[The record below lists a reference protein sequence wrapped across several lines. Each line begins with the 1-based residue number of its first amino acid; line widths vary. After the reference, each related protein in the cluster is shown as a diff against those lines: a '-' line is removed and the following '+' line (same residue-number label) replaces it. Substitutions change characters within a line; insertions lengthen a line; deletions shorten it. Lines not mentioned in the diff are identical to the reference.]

1 VTVKGNKKRQEK
13 KTTMLDK
20 DWLKK
25 QAEVIRKA
33 DRIDPALYT
42 KYGVKRGLRNADGSG
57 VLVGLTTIAN
67 VHGYVISEGEKQA
80 IPGELYYR
88 GINVKDIVA
97 ADKKEH
103 RFGYEEV
110 AYLLMF
116 GELPTA
122 RQLIDWKNKLGS
134 YRKLSDG
141 FKENAIMRNPS
152 KNIMNAIARAIL
164 FSYAFDEDGNPDDLS
179 VEKCLAQSVEM
190 IGAFPTIA
198 AYAYNAKAHY
208 HDGKSLLIRIPD
220 PKKSTAETFLSLIR
234 EDGKYTK
241 LEAAT
246 LDLALILHA
255 EHGGGNNSSFVTH
268 VVTSSFTDIY
278 SSLAASVLSLKGS
291 RHGGANLRTMRQME
305 EIKEKVKDWTK
316 KENVAA
322 YLEKIADKKA
332 GDGTGLIYGLGHA
345 VYTISD
351 PRCVML
357 KKKARELATAKG
369 RMEELELYE
378 TIEELGP
385 AIIKSRHPKAE
396 DVCANVDLYSGF
408 VYDMLGIPKDLYTP
422 LFAVAR
428 CVSWCSHRME
438 ELINNGP
445 IYRPAYKPIF
455 HPREYVR
462 LQDR

>member
-1 VTVKGNKKRQEK
+1 MIE
-13 KTTMLDK
+13 K
-20 DWLKK
+20 DWLKQ
-25 QAEVIRKA
+25 QADMVRKA
-33 DRIDPALYT
+33 DWIDPTLYV

-57 VLVGLTTIAN
+57 VLVGLTTIGN

-97 ADKKEH
+97 ADRREH
-103 RFGYEEV
+103 RFGYEET
-110 AYLLMF
+110 AYLLLF
-116 GELPTA
+116 GELPTV
-122 RQLIDWKNKLGS
+122 RQLIDWKNKLGQ
-134 YRKLSDG
+134 YRRLSDG
-141 FKENAIMRNPS
+141 FKENAIMRNPPRD
-152 KNIMNAIARAIL
+152 IMNAIARAVL
-164 FSYAFDEDGNPDDLS
+164 FSYAFDEDGTPDDLS
-179 VEKCLAQSVEM
+179 IEKCLAQSIEM

-198 AYAYNAKAHY
+198 AYAYQAKRHY
-208 HDGKSLLIRIPD
+208 HDGGSLLIRNPD
-220 PKKSTAETFLSLIR
+220 PKRSTAENFLLLIR

-241 LEAAT
+241 LEAST

-278 SSLAASVLSLKGS
+278 SSLAASVLALKGS
-291 RHGGANLRTMRQME
+291 RHGGANLRVMRQMS
-305 EIKEKVKDWTK
+305 EIKSKVKDWTK
-316 KENVAA
+316 PANVKA

-351 PRCVML
+351 PRAQML

-369 RMEELELYE
+369 RQDEMALFEM
-378 TIEELGP
+378 IEDYGP
-385 AIIKSRHPKAE
+385 EIIKSRHPKAE

-408 VYDMLGIPKDLYTP
+408 VYDMLGIPRDLYTP

-438 ELINNGP
+438 ELINEGP
-445 IYRPAYKPIF
+445 IIRPAYKPIF
-455 HPREYVR
+455 HPREYVK

>member
-1 VTVKGNKKRQEK
+1 MIE
-13 KTTMLDK
+13 K
-20 DWLKK
+20 DWLKQ
-25 QAEVIRKA
+25 QADMVRKA
-33 DRIDPALYT
+33 DWIDPTLYV

-57 VLVGLTTIAN
+57 VLVGLTTIGN

-97 ADKKEH
+97 ADRREH
-103 RFGYEEV
+103 RFGYEET
-110 AYLLMF
+110 AYLLLF
-116 GELPTA
+116 GELPTV
-122 RQLIDWKNKLGS
+122 RQLIDWKNKLGQ
-134 YRKLSDG
+134 YRRLSDG
-141 FKENAIMRNPS
+141 FKENAIMRNPPRD
-152 KNIMNAIARAIL
+152 IMNAIARAVL
-164 FSYAFDEDGNPDDLS
+164 FSYAFDEDGTPDDLS
-179 VEKCLAQSVEM
+179 IEKCLAQSIEM

-198 AYAYNAKAHY
+198 AYAYQAKRHY
-208 HDGKSLLIRIPD
+208 HDGGSLLIRNPD
-220 PKKSTAETFLSLIR
+220 PKRSTAENFLLLIR

-241 LEAAT
+241 LEAST

-291 RHGGANLRTMRQME
+291 RHGGANLRVMRQMS
-305 EIKEKVKDWTK
+305 EIKSKVKDWTK
-316 KENVAA
+316 PANVKA

-351 PRCVML
+351 PRAQML

-369 RMEELELYE
+369 RQDEMALFEM
-378 TIEELGP
+378 IEDYGP
-385 AIIKSRHPKAE
+385 EIIKSRHPKAE

-408 VYDMLGIPKDLYTP
+408 VYDMLGIPRDLYTP

-438 ELINNGP
+438 ELINEGP
-445 IYRPAYKPIF
+445 IIRPAYKPIF
-455 HPREYVR
+455 HPREYVK